1 MLIVVRRHP
10 LSVGYNCGA
19 MATYR
24 LIALDLDGTLLNS
37 AMRLSDTNAEAVRRA
52 VEAGLHVVLATSR
65 WFGLAKRTADRL
77 GLDTPIICSN
87 GAEARYPDGREIFH
101 LPLDSEAAREIV
113 TWGDDHGWEMF
124 TTVGTAT
131 YMNMRPGIIP
141 EKLPGGLKVAD
152 RQSDHL
158 GDADPT
164 CVQVWQE
171 DPVNEVRDRF
181 APKYDGRVRF
191 SFNTPVGQ
199 PHYVVITHPDAEK
212 AKGLAM
218 VCKALGVL
226 PEETIAMGD
235 SESDLAMLRWAGL
248 GIAMRNSPDIVRKE
262 ALHIAPS
269 NDEDGVAWAIL
280 RFLF

>member
-1 MLIVVRRHP
+1 MT
-10 LSVGYNCGA
+10 A
-19 MATYR
+19 YR

-37 AMRLSDTNAEAVRRA
+37 AMKVSDVNTEALHRA
-52 VEAGLHVVLATSR
+52 RAAGAFVVLATSR

-101 LPLDSEAAREIV
+101 LALDGAAAREIV

-131 YMNMRPGIIP
+131 YMNPRPGIIP
-141 EKLPGGLKVAD
+141 EKLPGGLRVAE
-152 RQSDHL
+152 RQSEHL

-164 CVQVWQE
+164 CVQIWQE
-171 DPVNEVRDRF
+171 ASVETVRERF
-181 APKYDGRVRF
+181 APKYEARVRF
-191 SFNTPVGQ
+191 SFNTPVGM
-199 PHYVVITHPDAEK
+199 PHYVVITHPNAEK
-212 AKGLAM
+212 AKGLAT
-218 VCKALGVL
+218 VCQALGV
-226 PEETIAMGD
+226 PAGETIAMGD

-269 NDEDGVAWAIL
+269 NDEDGVAWAVN
-280 RFLF
+280 RFLT